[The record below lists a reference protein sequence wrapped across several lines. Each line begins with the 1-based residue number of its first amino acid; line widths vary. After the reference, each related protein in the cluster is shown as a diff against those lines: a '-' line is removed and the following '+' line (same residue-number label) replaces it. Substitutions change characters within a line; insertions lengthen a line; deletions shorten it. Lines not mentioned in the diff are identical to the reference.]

1 MPVMKICPKCG
12 GENAPGFGYCGK
24 CGAPLN
30 DVPAVNLADSQTTP
44 PISRPVPTRIA
55 PNGTAMAIKTI
66 AILVYLVGVIASV
79 AVPSH
84 FSRYGSFSVG
94 LMLICLAFTFF
105 VGTMLMGFSEIIRL
119 LNEINQKTK

>member
-12 GENAPGFGYCGK
+12 GENAPGFAYCGK
-24 CGAPLN
+24 CGASLN
-30 DVPAVNLADSQTTP
+30 GVPAVNLTDDP
-44 PISRPVPTRIA
+44 PIIRPVPTRIA

-66 AILVYLVGVIASV
+66 AILVYLVGVIVSV

-84 FSRYGSFSVG
+84 FSRYGSFSVV
-94 LMLICLAFTFF
+94 LMLICLASSFF
-105 VGTMLMGFSEIIRL
+105 IGTMLMGFSEIIRL